1 MSSSPRTADPPMP
14 RHHTLATA
22 ALLAAAVAP
31 GLATAA
37 GMTTHAF
44 MADTARQELPEGVLK
59 QILTVHR
66 PALIAGTIYP
76 DGGYGSGAAFPPD
89 RDMAEHAHWGEFH
102 IAFIDYLRDLGC
114 GAQAASLVPS
124 PLPGRSLNNPVG
136 TIDLAGLSNEC
147 GQLIA
152 FAFGTAAHGITDET
166 WDAQFEPEVRDRG
179 EDPNLA
185 GWLGAE
191 GFWGPL
197 APESPLRQVFGSQY
211 DTLYSIWAVT
221 PMNGIEYT
229 MDVIAI
235 VEHHRQIDSPLLVFP
250 PAERLIEVYRRSGK
264 TVAREQIERG
274 NAFSRG
280 AVQAQASTAHTDYER
295 VRSHMPWAS
304 SNYYLNAGGVV
315 SSAHVVAGMYQNMWA
330 MLISGTPAPV
340 APRIVGHYPAHGQH
354 DVQLRPAEGSWTQ
367 HRWMHLFLDGEI
379 DPASIEQPGAFTLY
393 DEKNKRVP
401 LTVQGGHGWSRHWS
415 HSTRIR
421 LDAPLKPNQKYTAVL
436 STRVK
441 DWAGRPLAR
450 PYRWDFVTAE

>member
-1 MSSSPRTADPPMP
+1 M
-14 RHHTLATA
+14 TLPAFRA
-22 ALLAAAVAP
+22 AVLSLALLPGAA
-31 GLATAA
+31 GAA

-44 MADTARQELPEGVLK
+44 MADVGRQDLEPGALR

-66 PALIAGTIYP
+66 ASLIAGAIYP

-102 IAFIDYLRDLGC
+102 IAFVNYLRELGC
-114 GAQAASLVPS
+114 GAQAASLVPP
-124 PLPGRSLNNPVG
+124 PLPGRTLDNPLG

-147 GQLIA
+147 GALIA

-185 GWLGAE
+185 QWLGVE

-197 APESPLRQVFGSQY
+197 PPQSLLRPVLGGQY
-211 DTLYSIWAVT
+211 DTLGSIWAAT
-221 PMNGIEYT
+221 PMNGIEYA

-235 VEHHRQIDSPLLVFP
+235 VEHHRQLSSPALVFP

-280 AVQAQASTAHTDYER
+280 AVQAQASTAHADYER
-295 VRSHMPWAS
+295 VRAHMPWAAGH
-304 SNYYLNAGGVV
+304 YFLDAGGVV
-315 SSAHVVAGMYQNMWA
+315 SSGKVVAGMYRNMWQ
-330 MLISGTPAPV
+330 MLTAPAGAP
-340 APRIVGHYPAHGQH
+340 APRIVGHYPVAGQY
-354 DVQLRPAEGSWTQ
+354 DVELRPGTGSWTA
-367 HRWMHLFLDGEI
+367 HRWMHVFLDAEI
-379 DPASIEQPGAFTLY
+379 DPASIEQPGAFALY

-401 LTVQGGHGWSRHWS
+401 VTVQGGHGWSRYWS
-415 HSTRIR
+415 HSTRLR
-421 LDAPLKPNQKYTAVL
+421 LDGPLKPGHRYTAVL
-436 STRVK
+436 TTKVR
-441 DWAGRPLAR
+441 DAAGRALER
-450 PYRWDFVTAE
+450 PYSWEFVTAAE